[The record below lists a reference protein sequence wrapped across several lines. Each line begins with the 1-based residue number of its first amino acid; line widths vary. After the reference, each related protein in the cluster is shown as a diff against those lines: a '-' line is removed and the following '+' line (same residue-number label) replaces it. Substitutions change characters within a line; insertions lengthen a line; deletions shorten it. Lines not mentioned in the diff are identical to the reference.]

1 MFVAIDLKK
10 SEVNQYVGDSKLKD
24 MNELQESLNR
34 KKTGIPDIKLLAAEN
49 PDQLLNP
56 AQKILARTVKVRLVD
71 LDQTR
76 Q

>member
-1 MFVAIDLKK
+1 
-10 SEVNQYVGDSKLKD
+10 
-24 MNELQESLNR
+24 MNELYESLNR

-71 LDQTR
+71 LD
-76 Q
+76 